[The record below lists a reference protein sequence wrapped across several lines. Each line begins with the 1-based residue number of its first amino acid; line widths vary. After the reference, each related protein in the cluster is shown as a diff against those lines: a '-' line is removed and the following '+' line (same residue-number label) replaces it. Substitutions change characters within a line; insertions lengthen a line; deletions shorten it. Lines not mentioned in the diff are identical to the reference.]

1 MTDPALEQKLEALL
15 KRKAELE
22 QKLGLTRASE
32 KGVTRN
38 TDTKYRVSSGRAVQA
53 RAKKTEKAMLQTIN
67 QMIKR
72 IRTQIAAQ
80 QNHKNK
86 PSSRT

>member
-1 MTDPALEQKLEALL
+1 MTDPALEQKLDALL

-32 KGVTRN
+32 KGATRK

-53 RAKKTEKAMLQTIN
+53 RAKKNEKAMLQTVN
-67 QMIKR
+67 QMIR
-72 IRTQIAAQ
+72 RTRSQIAAQ
-80 QNHKNK
+80 KIQK
-86 PSSRT
+86 

>member
-1 MTDPALEQKLEALL
+1 MTVTALEKKLDALL

-22 QKLGLTRASE
+22 KKLGLTRGSE

-53 RAKKTEKAMLQTIN
+53 RAKKNEKAMLRTIN
-67 QMIKR
+67 QMIQ
-72 IRTQIAAQ
+72 RTRSQIAAE
-80 QNHKNK
+80 KG
-86 PSSRT
+86 RG

>member
-1 MTDPALEQKLEALL
+1 MTVTALEQKLDALL

-22 QKLGLTRASE
+22 KKLGLTRASE

-53 RAKKTEKAMLQTIN
+53 RAKKNEKAMLRTIN
-67 QMIKR
+67 QMIQ
-72 IRTQIAAQ
+72 RTRSQIAAQ
-80 QNHKNK
+80 KNQK
-86 PSSRT
+86 RSSRT